1 MINSVKIT
9 IVKEFLTLSSAYSFN
24 LCDKL
29 YCLFTENM
37 KHFFCVLFTLLFI
50 VETYAQ
56 SVKIDGVRY
65 YKDDGE
71 TVACEL
77 VDKNRIICSILPQVK
92 IKGKLYPVTKIG
104 YSFCPFYIDEPKVEE
119 IYLPNS
125 IKHIGPNGFRN
136 CKKLKRIELSDSI
149 EALERTFWGLENLE
163 YVKLPIFLKEIGIGS
178 FCGCKKLKKIKLP
191 DSLQTIG
198 ELAFNDC
205 TGLEDILI
213 GNNVISIGESAFA
226 YCTNLKKIIIPNS
239 VKRIG
244 MKAFEGCTALVD
256 ITMPDISEL
265 NYGYGSTPFDGC
277 INLTH
282 VRGTK
287 IDYPSYLMKETL
299 YDYPTNAPFLKEIPQ
314 IKSSF
319 TYFAQERIM
328 KEIEKWQKKKE
339 YETTEQWQS
348 RVTEVNRT
356 EKVRELTESMK
367 SEYIKENI
375 TYTFPPEPEG
385 NKTIKFYLDE
395 NEKAI
400 FELLSCDIG
409 NYDTDYGV
417 FQITD
422 GTYGTFFASVPQAE
436 AQNFKENFDDV
447 KITPTFGIKDDHI
460 GVVAATFTLGDKTY
474 HSPENFGNLGADK
487 DIAINLPPLQINLN
501 VEDAQPTTPQVKID
515 NAVDVQIPLAA
526 TTNDKTFAVIIGN
539 ENYTQVTKVPY
550 ANNDAKV
557 FAEYCQKT
565 LGLPEKNIKVYT
577 DATFGTILEAMNNIA
592 AIAKAYKGN
601 LNVIFYYAGHGVP
614 NESTGD
620 AYLLPVDASGRQTEA
635 CYPLDRL
642 YGELGN
648 LQAHNVVAF
657 IDACFSG
664 SERGN
669 GMLASARGVAIKAK
683 DAQARGNMVVFTAAT
698 GDQTAY
704 PYFPPEKTPRNK
716 RRGHSRGNKQ
726 LCKRTSDTPVCCSKQ
741 QKPNANRHPVCDYGR

>member
-1 MINSVKIT
+1 MIRIILFFLLFVIT
-9 IVKEFLTLSSAYSFN
+9 INVYS
-24 LCDKL
+24 
-29 YCLFTENM
+29 
-37 KHFFCVLFTLLFI
+37 
-50 VETYAQ
+50 Q
-56 SVKIDGVRY
+56 SVTIDGIEY
-65 YKDDGE
+65 YQKDGE
-71 TVACEL
+71 VVCRLKDYTKVECT
-77 VDKNRIICSILPQVK
+77 ILPEVEIDGTK
-92 IKGKLYPVTKIG
+92 YPVTVVGSFGGIGKNEMLQKITL
-104 YSFCPFYIDEPKVEE
+104 PNTIKVVSGGGGSKWGNGFWGCWSLSS
-119 IYLPNS
+119 IHLPNS
-125 IKHIGPNGFRN
+125 VEIIEGGAFFN
-136 CKKLKRIELSDSI
+136 CFS
-149 EALERTFWGLENLE
+149 
-163 YVKLPIFLKEIGIGS
+163 LKEIIVPDNAKLEYCYGDKTS
-178 FCGCKKLKKIKLP
+178 NHFGCCEILSDIEGNTIK
-191 DSLQTIG
+191 
-198 ELAFNDC
+198 
-205 TGLEDILI
+205 
-213 GNNVISIGESAFA
+213 
-226 YCTNLKKIIIPNS
+226 
-239 VKRIG
+239 
-244 MKAFEGCTALVD
+244 
-256 ITMPDISEL
+256 
-265 NYGYGSTPFDGC
+265 
-277 INLTH
+277 
-282 VRGTK
+282 
-287 IDYPSYLMKETL
+287 YPSYIIET
-299 YDYPTNAPFLKEIPQ
+299 DWSKAKNVPFAKKIPR

-319 TYFAQERIM
+319 TYFAQKRIM

-339 YETTEQWQS
+339 YETTEQWQA
-348 RVTEVNRT
+348 RVTEANRT
-356 EKVRELTESMK
+356 KKVRELTDLMK
-367 SEYIKENI
+367 SEYIKHMA
-375 TYTFPPEPEG
+375 YRP
-385 NKTIKFYLDE
+385 D
-395 NEKAI
+395 AI
-400 FELLSCDIG
+400 GKLKVVPFSCRIG
-409 NYDTDYGV
+409 YYDADYGV

-422 GTYGTFFASVPQAE
+422 ETYGTFYASVPQTE

-704 PYFPPEKTPRNK
+704 PYNEKGHGMFTYFLLKKLQETKGEATLGEISNYVNEQVTRQSVVVNSKSQTPTVIPSATMADRWK
-716 RRGHSRGNKQ
+716 ELRLK
-726 LCKRTSDTPVCCSKQ
+726 
-741 QKPNANRHPVCDYGR
+741 